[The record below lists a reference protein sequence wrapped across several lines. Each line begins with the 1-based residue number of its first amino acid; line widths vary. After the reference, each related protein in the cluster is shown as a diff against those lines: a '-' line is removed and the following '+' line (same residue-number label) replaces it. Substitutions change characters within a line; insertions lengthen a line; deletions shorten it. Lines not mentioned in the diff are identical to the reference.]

1 MTFLNALHLALVTG
15 GFITGCAT
23 QPLVLDAN
31 HPASAD
37 APEAATAPARS
48 TLRADADTRRTR
60 ELLAQRER
68 QANDAES
75 ETPVDDLKPS
85 PNAPRTSPGPMKGKG
100 HENH

>member
-1 MTFLNALHLALVTG
+1 MTFLNPLILALAAASFV
-15 GFITGCAT
+15 TGCAT
-23 QPLVLDAN
+23 QPLALDAS
-31 HPASAD
+31 HPASVG

-68 QANDAES
+68 EAKDAES

-85 PNAPRTSPGPMKGKG
+85 PNVPRTAPGPMKGKG